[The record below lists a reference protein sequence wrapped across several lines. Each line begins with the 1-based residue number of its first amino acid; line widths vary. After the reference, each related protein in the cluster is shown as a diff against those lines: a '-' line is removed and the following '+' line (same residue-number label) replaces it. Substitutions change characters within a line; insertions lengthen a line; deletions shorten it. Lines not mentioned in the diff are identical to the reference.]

1 MFKYNVECRAL
12 IKLSALIAII
22 FHDPETQ
29 YVTCLCTPIN
39 STIATQN
46 VCMNFKLF
54 LDYKHGEVRGGGE
67 QRCVKQMCVTVG
79 REEGGGDV

>member
-1 MFKYNVECRAL
+1 MFKYNGECRAL

-39 STIATQN
+39 SMIPTLY
-46 VCMNFKLF
+46 VCMNSKLF
-54 LDYKHGEVRGGGE
+54 LDYKHGEVRGRGE